1 MSTRLEHPAKPAWT
15 AEDHYEGI
23 PCGQNC
29 PCKLACARAPLMVPA
44 LLFLTP
50 LQGCRAKARAPFGF
64 CYVCV
69 YNNIKDQRE
78 KQCREVPKDGPP
90 S

>member
-23 PCGQNC
+23 PCGQSC
-29 PCKLACARAPLMVPA
+29 PCKLMYAVALFVAPSVH
-44 LLFLTP
+44 FLTP

-69 YNNIKDQRE
+69 YNNIKEQQE
-78 KQCREVPKDGPP
+78 KQCRQVPKDGLPC
-90 S
+90 